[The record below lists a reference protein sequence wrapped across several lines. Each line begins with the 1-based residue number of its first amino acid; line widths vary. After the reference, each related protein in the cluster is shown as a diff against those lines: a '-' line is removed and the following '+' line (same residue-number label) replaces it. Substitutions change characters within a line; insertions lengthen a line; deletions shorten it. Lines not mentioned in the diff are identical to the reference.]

1 MQPIIKV
8 NGIKKYFYLRG
19 WRTLLLRR
27 PPKRIDALSG
37 VSLSVGRGEVL
48 GLLGPNGAGKT
59 TLIKILATL
68 KK

>member
-8 NGIKKYFYLRG
+8 NGIKKSFYLRG

-27 PPKRIDALSG
+27 PPKCVNALSD

-48 GLLGPNGAGKT
+48 GLLGPNGAGKRI
-59 TLIKILATL
+59 IKINQQ
-68 KK
+68 